1 VAAKALIDRV
11 KLFSLLANVGDAKSL
26 IIHPASTTHEQLTP
40 EQQVATGTTPE
51 LVRLSLGLEDV
62 RDLIADLDQA
72 LGETPAARRA
82 GRPVVAVVSARRGVT
97 DHLLGLVEQVRE
109 AIGVEADSPAAG
121 RAAADRAVASGELV
135 AASLVAVALAD
146 LGAPAVVLD
155 AREAGL
161 GSDGHAGGATLT
173 RLRSGRLLRLLDRGV
188 TPVVTGFQGWHRG
201 RITTLGRGGS
211 DITAVAL
218 AAALEADVELV
229 KDPGALHTADP
240 RLVPEARPLHRAT
253 HRFVS
258 EIALAGARVIHHA
271 AATRAERDAV
281 PLRFTSLH
289 ADGEPSTVIGRPDA
303 GIELANYRHRDAP
316 NADVPGDG
324 YVVVVRTGYHGVDP
338 AAADPA
344 DVATVSLVSELPDA
358 AALRAAAR
366 AAAAIAGVTLLRSV
380 DRPHALAFLVA
391 AAEGRSLARAI
402 HSAVALAI
410 SPNAPARRKA
420 LGHP

>member
-1 VAAKALIDRV
+1 VSSPLVV
-11 KLFSLLANVGDAKSL
+11 KFGGDAL
-26 IIHPASTTHEQLTP
+26 ATP
-40 EQQVATGTTPE
+40 E
-51 LVRLSLGLEDV
+51 R
-62 RDLIADLDQA
+62 IAA
-72 LGETPAARRA
+72 AARRTAARRA
-82 GRPVVAVVSARRGVT
+82 GRPVVAVASARRGVT

-109 AIGVEADSPAAG
+109 AIGADTKPLAAG
-121 RAAADRAVASGELV
+121 RVASDRAVASGELV
-135 AASLVAVALAD
+135 AASLLVVALAD
-146 LGAPAVVLD
+146 LGVPAVVLD

-218 AAALEADVELV
+218 AAALEAEACELV

-240 RLVPEARPLHRAT
+240 RLVPEAQPLRRAT

-258 EIALAGARVIHHA
+258 EVALAGARVIHHA

-289 ADGEPSTVIGRPDA
+289 ADGEPSTVISRPDA
-303 GIELANYRHRDAP
+303 GIVLADYLHRDAHY
-316 NADVPGDG
+316 ADVQGDG
-324 YVVVVRTGYHGVDP
+324 YAVVLGTGHHGVDP

-344 DVATVSLVSELPDA
+344 DVATVSLVSALPDA

-366 AAAAIAGVTLLRSV
+366 AAAALAGVTLLRSV
-380 DRPHALAFLVA
+380 DRPHALAFLVS

-402 HSAVALAI
+402 HSAVALAS
-410 SPNAPARRKA
+410 SPREPSLRGAQAV
-420 LGHP
+420 GHP